1 MKRNFFSISFLTYTA
16 IVIVFL
22 TQVIIVRM
30 LDISSYGVYAVIA
43 AVISIIEGPLITRG
57 GELALREAGRKWN
70 DDRYGEAVSV
80 INYINRNETSIF
92 WMVYITIVIA
102 SFIFSEMIFDTDP
115 IYLSILA
122 LSIPVQ
128 VGYGAYKNFLTIT
141 NNIRLQSYTEVLFAS
156 FTMLSVVIGILLYG
170 LSGLLAALVLSALV
184 KTRVSKYF
192 YVKTLAGFGVVSDSG
207 QSEGVIQEDFRKR
220 STSSM
225 FRVLLQNG
233 IMQVDIIILGLFQK
247 PEVVAIYK
255 VGKTLAG
262 LPTKVSIPVWKYLHP
277 AMVKAVNLR
286 DVHLTRKTVFKGS
299 AIVASLFALIY
310 VAALLFGEDV
320 VRFLYGENYTQSTT
334 IFMILLL
341 GYGAFY
347 AVNGWF
353 KTWVALID
361 NFYIGSAY
369 FLCVLVGVVIVS
381 LAFNDDI
388 EKLSTAISMVLVAM
402 TAASYLLSYRVKGG

>member
-1 MKRNFFSISFLTYTA
+1 
-16 IVIVFL
+16 
-22 TQVIIVRM
+22 
-30 LDISSYGVYAVIA
+30 
-43 AVISIIEGPLITRG
+43 
-57 GELALREAGRKWN
+57 
-70 DDRYGEAVSV
+70 
-80 INYINRNETSIF
+80 
-92 WMVYITIVIA
+92 
-102 SFIFSEMIFDTDP
+102 
-115 IYLSILA
+115 
-122 LSIPVQ
+122 
-128 VGYGAYKNFLTIT
+128 
-141 NNIRLQSYTEVLFAS
+141 
-156 FTMLSVVIGILLYG
+156 
-170 LSGLLAALVLSALV
+170 
-184 KTRVSKYF
+184 
-192 YVKTLAGFGVVSDSG
+192 VKTLAGFGVVSDSG
-207 QSEGVIQEDFRKR
+207 LSEGVIHEDFRKR

-286 DVHLTRKTVFKGS
+286 DIHMTRKTVFKGS

-310 VAALLFGEDV
+310 LAALLFGEDV

-388 EKLSTAISMVLVAM
+388 EKLSTAVSMVLVAM

>member
-1 MKRNFFSISFLTYTA
+1 MNRNYLSISVLTYTA
-16 IVIVFL
+16 ILVVFL

-43 AVISIIEGPLITRG
+43 AFISIIEGPLITRG
-57 GELALREAGRKWN
+57 GELALREAGKKWN
-70 DDRYGEAVSV
+70 DDRHNEAVSV
-80 INYINRNETSIF
+80 INYINRNEKSIF
-92 WMVYITIVIA
+92 WIVYAAIAIA
-102 SFIFSEMIFDTDP
+102 SFIFSEKMFDTDP
-115 IYLSILA
+115 LYLVILA
-122 LSIPVQ
+122 LSIPAQ
-128 VGYGAYKNFLTIT
+128 VGYGAYKNFLAIT
-141 NNIRLQSYTEVLFAS
+141 NNIKLQSYTEVLFAS
-156 FTMLSVVIGILLYG
+156 FTMLSVVVGISLYG
-170 LSGLLAALVLSALV
+170 LPGLLAALVLSAWI
-184 KTRVSKYF
+184 KTRVSKYN
-192 YVKTLAGFGVVSDSG
+192 YVRVLAGFGVVDSG
-207 QSEGVIQEDFRKR
+207 LSEVVIHEDFRKR

-310 VAALLFGEDV
+310 LAALLFGEDV